1 MCLLYW
7 DGENN
12 SVLAVV
18 SSRLQEVFQTPQ
30 DMTPSDC
37 RAPDTPSLC
46 RYPGKA
52 DIIILPGRRLLCAG
66 YIPRY
71 YGN

>member
-1 MCLLYW
+1 MCLLCW

-18 SSRLQEVFQTPQ
+18 SSRLQEVFQTTLY
-30 DMTPSDC
+30 MTPSDC
-37 RAPDTPSLC
+37 RAPDTPSLS

-52 DIIILPGRRLLCAG
+52 DIIISPGQQDFNIVDLHF
-66 YIPRY
+66 
-71 YGN
+71 